1 MCIWPIRLRPV
12 ALSVEGESV
21 SGYMKTAVSV
31 EWNTPTPLKDE
42 LIQEFGR
49 FDLDPATT
57 EENPMDAV
65 AYFTKMDDG
74 LIQNWNA
81 KTVYLNPP
89 YGRVISKWID
99 KALKE
104 FEEGRCQKVVM
115 LLPSRTC
122 TRWFH
127 RLYERDCEIRFFK
140 GRLRY
145 GDRGPAPFP
154 SILVI
159 IE

>member
-1 MCIWPIRLRPV
+1 
-12 ALSVEGESV
+12 
-21 SGYMKTAVSV
+21 MKTAASV
-31 EWNTPTPLKDE
+31 EWNTPTVLKDK
-42 LIQEFGR
+42 LIQEFGT
-49 FDLDPATT
+49 FDLDPATNDL
-57 EENPMDAV
+57 NPMDAIS
-65 AYFTKMDDG
+65 YFTMKEDG
-74 LIQNWNA
+74 LIQPWNGN
-81 KTVYLNPP
+81 TVYVNPP

-104 FEEGRCQKVVM
+104 FEAGRCKKVVM

-127 RLYERDCEIRFFK
+127 RLYERGFEIRFFK

-145 GDRGPAPFP
+145 GDQGPAPFP

>member
-1 MCIWPIRLRPV
+1 
-12 ALSVEGESV
+12 
-21 SGYMKTAVSV
+21 MKTAVSV
-31 EWNTPTPLKDE
+31 EWNTPTPLKED

-57 EENPMDAV
+57 EENPMNAF
-65 AYFTKMDDG
+65 AYFTIEEDG
-74 LIQNWNA
+74 LLQPWNA
-81 KTVYLNPP
+81 KTVYVNPP
-89 YGRVISKWID
+89 YGRIISKWID
-99 KALKE
+99 KALNE
-104 FEEGRCQKVVM
+104 FECGRCEKVVM

-127 RLYERDCEIRFFK
+127 RLYEGGYEIRFFK

-159 IE
+159 IQ